1 MILLPEIEALERSSD
16 HVSLRFV
23 VPVTLAYFEGHF
35 PGCPVLPGVV
45 QVGWA
50 IEFARRHV
58 PFSGAFRSLAVVKF
72 MRVVHPNDA
81 VALRLV
87 PDAERRAL
95 MFEYHRA
102 GDACSS
108 GRILFH

>member
-1 MILLPEIEALERSSD
+1 VILLPEIEALERGSG

-23 VPVTLAYFEGHF
+23 VPETLAYFEGHF

-58 PFSGAFRSLAVVKF
+58 PFSGAFRSLEAVKF
-72 MRVVHPNDA
+72 MRVVHPEDA
-81 VALRLV
+81 IVLALV

-95 MFEYHRA
+95 KFEYHRA
-102 GDACSS
+102 GEACSS
-108 GRILFH
+108 GRILFQ